1 MALHPDTFTGFF
13 NGILAFVYL
22 STYCVMIQTLR
33 GYFLLSSSSIS
44 NERFFGTSTRFVRSA
59 VAVRYHESRDQSKGS
74 PIELPPNTKGI
85 AVRFL
90 KQKLI
95 FGFGL
100 EILCLLLYW

>member
-1 MALHPDTFTGFF
+1 M
-13 NGILAFVYL
+13 I
-22 STYCVMIQTLR
+22 IQTLR

-44 NERFFGTSTRFVRSA
+44 IERFFGTSTRFVRSA

-95 FGFGL
+95 FGFVL
-100 EILCLLLYW
+100 EILPSIILVKIRLRTFNFMEVIFTY

>member
-1 MALHPDTFTGFF
+1 MKGFSERV
-13 NGILAFVYL
+13 LV
-22 STYCVMIQTLR
+22 
-33 GYFLLSSSSIS
+33 LL
-44 NERFFGTSTRFVRSA
+44 GSA